1 MLGLDPVAQLGEAF
15 THDSAEDAEPGL
27 GEDQSFGVPL
37 DQAIR
42 HGIVDGGFIEGDVG
56 VVAGCG

>member
-1 MLGLDPVAQLGEAF
+1 LGEAI